1 MSKRT
6 TTLVWYSAI
15 PLWLLISFARKHPEF
30 IEKYFS
36 RLFYP
41 FFFDLHQLFFDLIPF
56 SFGDVL
62 YVVLILCLLKAIFRK
77 IPFWRAK
84 PLNFFLDIGS
94 VAILTVW
101 IFHLSW
107 GFNYHRLP
115 LNEQLEIPIKYSKE
129 DLVVQLDKI
138 IQESNQSH
146 NRLVSSDTLAVTY
159 PFSKEQVS
167 EKISLYH
174 PIYHETILHAS
185 VVKKSLLSL
194 PLSYMGYSGYLN
206 PFTLE
211 SQANAKMPIQ
221 SLITTSLHETA
232 HQMGYASEKEANFIA
247 YLSSITSEDPYIQYA
262 GNTFAFRYLF
272 NELYKLDSKIAKS
285 KLKRLNPG
293 ILKNFKEVNDF
304 WKKYENPFEIIFD
317 KTYDGYLKAN
327 GQKSGIKSYNEMVGL
342 VINYH
347 KNEKRF

>member
-1 MSKRT
+1 MNKKI

-15 PLWLLISFARKHPEF
+15 PLWLLIIFARKNPEF
-30 IEKYFS
+30 IEKYYS
-36 RLFYP
+36 RILYP
-41 FFFDLHQLFFDLIPF
+41 LVFDLHQLFLGLIPF
-56 SFGDVL
+56 SLGDIL
-62 YVVLILCLLKAIFRK
+62 YLVLIFFILRTIFKK
-77 IPFWRAK
+77 IPYWKVK
-84 PLNFFLDIGS
+84 PLNILLDLGS
-94 VAILTVW
+94 AVILSAW

-107 GFNYHRLP
+107 GLNYHRLP
-115 LNEQLEIPIKYSKE
+115 LNDQLQIPIEYGEE
-129 DLVVQLDKI
+129 DLIDRLDKI
-138 IQESNQSH
+138 IDESNQWHS
-146 NRLVSSDTLAVTY
+146 RLVSSDTLAVTF
-159 PFSKEQVS
+159 PFSREQVL
-167 EKISLYH
+167 EKITLYH
-174 PIYHETILHAS
+174 PVYHETLLYNS
-185 VVKKSLLSL
+185 KVKKSLLSL

-211 SQANAKMPIQ
+211 SQVNAKMPIQ

-232 HQMGYASEKEANFIA
+232 HQMGYAAEKEANFIA
-247 YLSSITSEDPYIQYA
+247 YLSSITSEDPYIQYT

-272 NELYKLDSKIAKS
+272 NELYRLDSKIAKS

-317 KTYDGYLKAN
+317 KTYDSYLKAN

>member
-15 PLWLLISFARKHPEF
+15 PLWLLISFARKYPEF
-30 IEKYFS
+30 IEKYYS

-41 FFFDLHQLFFDLIPF
+41 FFFDLHQIFFDLIPF
-56 SFGDVL
+56 SLGDVL
-62 YVVLILCLLKAIFRK
+62 YVVLILCLPKAIFRK

-84 PLNFFLDIGS
+84 PLNMFLDIGT

-115 LNEQLEIPIKYSKE
+115 LSEQIKISTKYSKE

-146 NRLVSSDTLAVTY
+146 IRLVSSDTMAVTY

-167 EKISLYH
+167 EKITLYH

-185 VVKKSLLSL
+185 VVK
-194 PLSYMGYSGYLN
+194 N
-206 PFTLE
+206 
-211 SQANAKMPIQ
+211 
-221 SLITTSLHETA
+221 
-232 HQMGYASEKEANFIA
+232 
-247 YLSSITSEDPYIQYA
+247 
-262 GNTFAFRYLF
+262 RY
-272 NELYKLDSKIAKS
+272 
-285 KLKRLNPG
+285 
-293 ILKNFKEVNDF
+293 
-304 WKKYENPFEIIFD
+304 
-317 KTYDGYLKAN
+317 
-327 GQKSGIKSYNEMVGL
+327 
-342 VINYH
+342 
-347 KNEKRF
+347 